1 MKNEK
6 MIFSFFSGL
15 YLILSYH
22 TTIHSVMYNARK
34 DVSSVA
40 KHDWEQSFQLM
51 SRKETNYIV
60 RGKFVLDLT
69 KDNGTLTLY
78 HKKKEVAKIEGLCG
92 PFVWSVRAPKN
103 VIVDIK
109 RAPIAPRR

>member
-103 VIVDIK
+103 
-109 RAPIAPRR
+109 